1 MPKQAHSATQIFP
14 TPNPRFPMV
23 RLAPSPPTRTTAT
36 DPDADHPSPPSRLLS
51 KHRPRRRAA
60 PPRPTLP
67 PPAPTRGQPDL
78 NRCSCCLVRLPP
90 PPPGAKRHP
99 IRPLRSLWRI
109 VLLCSEC
116 LSLLRAAAV
125 CSYCLSLDNL
135 PSEDSAVTC
144 RSCSRCVHHH
154 CILAEHRMALVQP
167 IDLEDFVCVDCCPT
181 VKPGRRNVDA
191 TSAPKLELAIR
202 EPHSAVRGKR
212 EALTSAKLNSP
223 KKAVP
228 VSKCSKEVRAL
239 IAIGGESQSNGDPDL
254 PDEKLALQLH
264 LAMNGSQRISRSGSA
279 SGIVSA
285 GQAKVKKGLVSGRK
299 VNEDLG
305 LCVTNMMDHLDY
317 GENVAEMQSNW
328 SAKHV
333 MGFDP
338 SVTVVLA
345 LEYTGKYA
353 EDCMGGKRKG
363 PPGTNQHDGLV
374 DRYQMKYT
382 RKSSKQANAES
393 TGNRTMPNGN
403 VSDSGDF

>member
-1 MPKQAHSATQIFP
+1 MVQA
-14 TPNPRFPMV
+14 
-23 RLAPSPPTRTTAT
+23 APSPPTRTPA
-36 DPDADHPSPPSRLLS
+36 PDADHPSPPSRLLS
-51 KHRPRRRAA
+51 KHRPWRRAA
-60 PPRPTLP
+60 PPRPTLL

-90 PPPGAKRHP
+90 PAPGAKRHP

-116 LSLLRAAAV
+116 LSLLRSAAV

-144 RSCSRCVHHH
+144 RSCNRCVHHD
-154 CILAEHRMALVQP
+154 CIPAEHRIALVQP
-167 IDLEDFVCVDCCPT
+167 IDLENFVCVDCCPM
-181 VKPGRRNVDA
+181 VKPGRKNVGA
-191 TSAPKLELAIR
+191 TSVPKLELAIR

-212 EALTSAKLNSP
+212 EALASAKLNSP
-223 KKAVP
+223 KKAVEVKP

-239 IAIGGESQSNGDPDL
+239 IAIGGESESNGDLDL

-279 SGIVSA
+279 SGIVSS
-285 GQAKVKKGLVSGRK
+285 GQGKVKKGLVSGRK

-317 GENVAEMQSNW
+317 GETVAEMQSNW
-328 SAKHV
+328 NAKHV

-345 LEYTGKYA
+345 LEYTGKHA

-374 DRYQMKYT
+374 DRYQMKYK

-393 TGNRTMPNGN
+393 TGNKTMPNGN
-403 VSDSGDF
+403 VSDSGKGKTPMT